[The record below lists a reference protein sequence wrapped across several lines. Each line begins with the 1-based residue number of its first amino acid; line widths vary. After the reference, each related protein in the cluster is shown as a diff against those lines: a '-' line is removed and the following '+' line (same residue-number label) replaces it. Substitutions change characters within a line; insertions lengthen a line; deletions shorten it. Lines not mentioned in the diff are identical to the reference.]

1 MFLSIDEQHIS
12 DVCSRS
18 GTVIW
23 RRWRKNGQMAATLFM
38 VNPIANLQRCH
49 TIRLDR
55 ISTPRLDNSTLLA
68 QYLASMTRSSTT
80 ITTAFTASQGNSVD
94 TTRRSIIRCR
104 LKLKFKDLCEHSTD
118 MNAIIMSSLGRQT
131 KKEMHVISC

>member
-38 VNPIANLQRCH
+38 VNPIAIHQSCH

-55 ISTPRLDNSTLLA
+55 ISTPRLDDSTLLG

-80 ITTAFTASQGNSVD
+80 ITTAFTASHRNRVD

-104 LKLKFKDLCEHSTD
+104 LKLKFKDLCKHNTD
-118 MNAIIMSSLGRQT
+118 MNALIISLLGRQT
-131 KKEMHVISC
+131 KKEVHVIIC